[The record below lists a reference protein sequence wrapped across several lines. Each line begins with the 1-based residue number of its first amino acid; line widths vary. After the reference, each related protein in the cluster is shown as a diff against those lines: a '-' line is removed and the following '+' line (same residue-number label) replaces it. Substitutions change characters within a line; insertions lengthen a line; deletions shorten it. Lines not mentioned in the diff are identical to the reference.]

1 MEASLNN
8 LEKLVDK
15 ISDGAIDIGLR
26 IVLAIIIYIVG
37 SFIIR
42 KVIKA
47 LGKMKSMK
55 SIDTTAAS
63 YITTFVKAA
72 LYVVLA
78 VSIIALLGVPMSSV
92 IAAMAS
98 VGVAIGLALQGAL
111 SNIAG
116 GIMLL
121 IFRPFSVG
129 DYIIAGGEE
138 GTVRSISLVYT
149 VLTTI
154 DNRRISIPNGNLMN
168 STICNATVEE
178 MRRVDL
184 NFDIA
189 GSEDSDKVLKIMSDV
204 IDSTEWALVKPAPQ
218 VLITAGVPGG
228 LTYTVRVWVKTPEY
242 WDEYGTLMKEIP
254 AALNKAGIARPSTPI
269 SVSR

>member
-1 MEASLNN
+1 M
-8 LEKLVDK
+8 
-15 ISDGAIDIGLR
+15 
-26 IVLAIIIYIVG
+26 
-37 SFIIR
+37 
-42 KVIKA
+42 
-47 LGKMKSMK
+47 
-55 SIDTTAAS
+55 
-63 YITTFVKAA
+63 
-72 LYVVLA
+72 
-78 VSIIALLGVPMSSV
+78 GVT
-92 IAAMAS
+92 
-98 VGVAIGLALQGAL
+98 
-111 SNIAG
+111 
-116 GIMLL
+116 
-121 IFRPFSVG
+121 
-129 DYIIAGGEE
+129 GGEE
-138 GTVRSISLVYT
+138 GVVRSISLVYT
-149 VLTTI
+149 VLTTL

-178 MRRVDL
+178 LRRVDL

-204 IDSTEWALVKPAPQ
+204 VDRTEWALGNPAPQ